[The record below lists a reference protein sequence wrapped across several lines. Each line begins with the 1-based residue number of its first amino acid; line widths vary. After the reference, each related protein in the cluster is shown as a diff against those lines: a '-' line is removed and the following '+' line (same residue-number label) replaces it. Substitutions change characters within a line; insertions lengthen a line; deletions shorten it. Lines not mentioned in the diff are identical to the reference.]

1 MMHRMTMAEMAAA
14 VAAKTISPRE
24 LWQAHQE
31 QIQRVNPAVNAFV
44 KVFDQPAPGDVPGP
58 LAGVPVTVKDS
69 LDMAGEATACGSKLR
84 AQHRAA
90 ADATTVARLR
100 AAGATIIG
108 RTNTPEFL
116 ANYETD
122 NHLTGRTNNPWN
134 LDRVP
139 GGSSGGEAAAI
150 AACCSAGGLGT
161 DGGGSIRW
169 PAHCCGIVGLKPT
182 PGRVPGTGHYP
193 SIGHPGGLL
202 GVVGPMARTV
212 GDTRLLFEVVAGY
225 DSQDPFSAPVEL
237 RPLASCDRV
246 GVMESWPGTPVQPA
260 VRKAVQEAS
269 RLLAALGLECEEF
282 VPEGIERA
290 PNIWSFFFTELPA
303 QFTAQLIGGREN
315 DTHWTGTE
323 FLLPALQKPAPAS
336 REVVEKLSLRDAMR
350 ARILRYMERVPV
362 LLWPTAGVEA
372 FEHRQRRYTTEAKE
386 IGQFQAILPLVA
398 VNLLGLPALSL
409 PILLSESGMPISVQL
424 IGRPWEEER
433 LLALGQRIEEAR
445 GRFPLAP
452 LA

>member
-1 MMHRMTMAEMAAA
+1 MIQRMTMAEMAAA
-14 VAAKTISPRE
+14 IQARTLSPQE

-31 QIQRVNPAVNAFV
+31 QIQRLNPQVNAFV
-44 KVFDQPAPGDVPGP
+44 KVFPDLPSAVPQGP
-58 LAGVPVTVKDS
+58 LAGIPVTVKDS
-69 LDMAGEATACGSKLR
+69 LDMAGEATACGSRLR

-90 ADATTVARLR
+90 TDATTVARLR
-100 AAGATIIG
+100 AAGAVIIG

-134 LDRVP
+134 LERVP

-150 AACCSAGGLGT
+150 AACMSAGGLGS

-169 PAHCCGIVGLKPT
+169 PAHCCGIAGLKPT
-182 PGRVPGTGHYP
+182 PGRIPGTGHYP
-193 SIGHPGGLL
+193 QMLHPGGLL

-212 GDTRLLFEVVAGY
+212 ADVRLLFEAVAGY
-225 DSQDPFSAPVEL
+225 DSQDPFSAPVPV
-237 RPLASCDRV
+237 RPLPPCDRV
-246 GVMESWPGTPVQPA
+246 GVMEAWPGVPVQPS
-260 VRKAVQEAS
+260 VRRAVQEAA
-269 RLLAALGLECEEF
+269 RLLASLGVECEEF
-282 VPEGIERA
+282 TPDGLERA
-290 PNIWSFFFTELPA
+290 PNIWSFFFSELPA
-303 QFTAQLIGGREN
+303 QFTAQLIGGREE

-323 FLLPALQKPAPAS
+323 FLLPALEKPAPSS

-350 ARILRYMERVPV
+350 ARILRHMERVPV
-362 LLWPTAGVEA
+362 LLWPAAGIEA
-372 FEHRQRRYTTEAKE
+372 FAHRERRYFTEGPQ
-386 IGQFQAILPLVA
+386 IGQFQAILPLTA
-398 VNLLGLPALSL
+398 INLLGLPALALPSL
-409 PILLSESGMPISVQL
+409 VWDCRLPVGVQL

-433 LLALGQRIEEAR
+433 LLALGQHLEEAR